1 MPIGRITP
9 NWADQKSQNSSRE
22 SAHSEEAKIMK
33 LYTFDPAP
41 NPQRLKM
48 FMDFKGI
55 DIDTQQVNFP
65 EGEQRTDAYK
75 ALVPSGTVPA
85 LILDNA
91 QVLTSVFAITQYLEA
106 IHPQKP
112 LLGESNEER
121 AVVLDWNHRLFNDVF
136 RPTGDA
142 LRNSNP
148 AFAGRALPGTLD
160 TQQIPELA
168 DRGKAQ
174 LLHALETLNREL
186 GTRPF
191 VAGDA
196 FTMADIDLL
205 AVIKFAGWAAKIA
218 PDESQKDLHA
228 WHARAA
234 SAFEEGC
241 ASG

>member
-174 LLHALETLNREL
+174 LLHAFETLNREL

-205 AVIKFAGWAAKIA
+205 AVIKFAGWAAKIV

-228 WHARAA
+228 WQARAA

>member
-1 MPIGRITP
+1 
-9 NWADQKSQNSSRE
+9 
-22 SAHSEEAKIMK
+22 MK

-85 LILDNA
+85 LILDNG

-174 LLHALETLNREL
+174 LLHALDTLNREL

>member
-1 MPIGRITP
+1 
-9 NWADQKSQNSSRE
+9 
-22 SAHSEEAKIMK
+22 MK

-112 LLGESNEER
+112 LLGESHEER

-174 LLHALETLNREL
+174 NKERDGHILRS
-186 GTRPF
+186 GTTHVRYGR
-191 VAGDA
+191 VE
-196 FTMADIDLL
+196 INL
-205 AVIKFAGWAAKIA
+205 ASVF
-218 PDESQKDLHA
+218 
-228 WHARAA
+228 
-234 SAFEEGC
+234 
-241 ASG
+241 